1 MDKLTL
7 KRKRYTK
14 RKFRIKKKIFA
25 NKERLRLCISKSNK
39 NYYVQ
44 IVDDKKGHTILAMS
58 TLSKDFPDMKNNI
71 NIAAAKELGKIFGEK
86 ALKQGIKQV
95 VFDRN
100 GYLYHGRI
108 KAFTDGV
115 REAGLD
121 F

>member
-7 KRKRYTK
+7 KRKRYAK

-44 IVDDKKGHTILAMS
+44 IVDDKKGQTLLAMS
-58 TLSKDFPDMKNNI
+58 TLSKDFPELKNNS
-71 NIAAAKELGKIFGEK
+71 NMVAAKELGKIFGEK
-86 ALKQGIKQV
+86 AINQGIKQV

-100 GYLYHGRI
+100 GYLFHGKI
-108 KAFTDGV
+108 KAFTDGA